1 MNIFIPLIFGVV
13 LGYALKNRGKQPNL
27 ERLTG
32 LALLLMIFFL
42 GVKTGKVKIN
52 GIWLLGTSILFA
64 LLTAGG
70 SLLLALGVRG

>member
-1 MNIFIPLIFGVV
+1 MNIFIPLLLGVF
-13 LGYALKNRGKQPNL
+13 LGYILRSREKRPEL
-27 ERLTG
+27 ENPIS

-42 GVKTGKVKIN
+42 GVKTGEVNVN

-64 LLTAGG
+64 LFTAGG